1 MEGAEV
7 EHKEEGVDM
16 RWYELGEATK
26 FMNLNGIAFRG
37 YQFNIIKSM
46 LSGKNTLVILPTGLG
61 KTLIGV
67 FALANALANG
77 KKAMF
82 LAPTKPLSEQ
92 HYSSITNLL
101 SIDKE
106 KILLLTGAISSSK
119 RVLLE
124 SEASIIVATPQTV
137 ANDLKRGVLS
147 LDGFGAI
154 VFDECHRAVGKYA
167 YTYIAEE
174 AEMRNIQVLGLTA
187 SPGGKSDRIKAL
199 IETLRIDNIEIRVST
214 DEDVA
219 QYVMPKHMH
228 IVNVENSERIN
239 SIAAK
244 LKPLIEESLLSLN
257 RMGLTNFKRFEN
269 LPKGRLIEIGNE
281 ISKIT
286 ARNYKFGAMF
296 SYIKL
301 LNLVHAY
308 DLVETEGLYAFNSYL
323 VGLSNREKKSRAVES
338 ILNNRNIII
347 ARQLSEEGIRLGE
360 EHPKVFA
367 LFEILKGYAGK
378 SAIVFVQYRS
388 TIKMLVDMLNKHGF
402 NAMPFVGKKEGI
414 TQAQQKQ
421 VISDFEAR
429 KFDIMVAS
437 SIGEEGLDI
446 PSVDL
451 VVFYE
456 PIPNEIR
463 NIQRRGRT
471 GRFRAGDIFIL
482 VANGTKD
489 EVYLIISRQRERKML
504 SIINSI
510 KLRLSSIREG
520 QKRLR

>member
-1 MEGAEV
+1 MNS
-7 EHKEEGVDM
+7 VDEKAQEIDV
-16 RWYELGEATK
+16 RWYELGPAAGLLRLEG
-26 FMNLNGIAFRG
+26 LAFRS
-37 YQFNIIKSM
+37 YQFNIIKSIS
-46 LSGKNTLVILPTGLG
+46 SGKNTLVILPTGLG
-61 KTLIGV
+61 KTLIGIS
-67 FALANALANG
+67 AIANALYNG
-77 KKAMF
+77 KKALF
-82 LAPTKPLSEQ
+82 LAPTKPLCEQ
-92 HYSSITNLL
+92 HDKTLRELL
-101 SIDKE
+101 KIESE
-106 KILLLTGAISSSK
+106 KVLLLTGALGKERRI
-119 RVLLE
+119 RLE
-124 SEASIIVATPQTV
+124 EGAKVIVATPQTV
-137 ANDLKRGVLS
+137 ANDLKNGILS
-147 LDGFGAI
+147 LENFGII

-174 AEMRNIQVLGLTA
+174 AEMRNIQVVGLTA
-187 SPGGKSDRIKAL
+187 SPGGRSDRIKAL
-199 IETLRIDNIEIRVST
+199 IESLRIDNIEVRIST

-228 IVNVENSERIN
+228 IINVENSERIKN
-239 SIAAK
+239 IAEL
-244 LKPLIEESLLSLN
+244 LKPIIEESLLSLN

-269 LPKGRLIEIGNE
+269 LPKGRLIEIGSE
-281 ISKIT
+281 ISKIE

-308 DLVETEGLYAFNSYL
+308 DLVVTEGLYAFNSYF
-323 VGLSNREKKSRAVES
+323 VGLANREKKSRAIEN
-338 ILNNRNIII
+338 ILNNGNVII
-347 ARQLSEEGIRLGE
+347 ARRLSEEGIKLGE

-367 LFEILKGYAGK
+367 LFEILKGYSGK
-378 SAIVFVQYRS
+378 SAIVFAQYRS
-388 TIKMLVDMLNKHGF
+388 TIKMLVEMLTKHGF
-402 NAMPFVGKKEGI
+402 NAMPFVGKKEGV

-421 VISDFEAR
+421 VINDFEAR
-429 KFDIMVAS
+429 KFDILVAS

-451 VVFYE
+451 VIFYE

-489 EVYLIISRQRERKML
+489 EVYLMISRQREKKML
-504 SIINSI
+504 EIINSI
-510 KLRLSSIREG
+510 KLRLSSIRDG